1 MARKTSPSHTNL
13 ILLFYGAITVAT
25 AVLLW
30 VFVNTSLHTYRAA
43 NLPNGVNISISNKT
57 ATYAPNQIQ
66 TSTVTIKPSNPDYE
80 ITAFNVV
87 LKKTGNLEFIRTTT
101 PTGFDEATQSLF
113 HTVSADQVRMAYIVY
128 LGDPVPQVTFDVSYK
143 GTALGA
149 GGFEVSVADLEV
161 VGTLNE
167 VTFVPD
173 VIDTASF
180 TFANVAQTPVPPGS
194 NPTATPRPGITTAPG
209 ATNTPIPLFTVAP
222 TRPPGGGGGG
232 GVGGGGGGGTNPTTA
247 PQPTTAP
254 NPTTPPAPTTAPN
267 PTTRPQPTTR
277 PGGGGTGGTGGG
289 NQPVPVTIKIVLR
302 LQGIG
307 TGANTPQT
315 AKITLRG
322 PTNISITISL
332 VPGSSGTYEVSL
344 DLNSLVEG
352 NYQMLVKGDKQ
363 MQKRI
368 CSDAPNESE
377 VGDYNCEGSNI
388 NLTEGSNLIDASGI
402 TLMSGDLGAQDGV
415 IDSADLAAV
424 RQRIGSRKA
433 EDLAVA
439 DINHDKIVD
448 TQDFSLVMYSIKH
461 SKYDQN

>member
-1 MARKTSPSHTNL
+1 MARRKSPSHTNL

-57 ATYAPNQIQ
+57 ATYTPNQIQ

-87 LKKTGNLEFIRTTT
+87 LKKTGNLEFVRTST

-113 HTVSADQVRMAYIVY
+113 HTVAPDQVRMAYIVY

-149 GGFEVSVADLEV
+149 GGFEVSVDDLEV
-161 VGTLNE
+161 VGTLSD
-167 VTFVPD
+167 VTFTPD
-173 VIDTASF
+173 VIDAATF
-180 TFANVAQTPVPPGS
+180 TFSDVAQTPVPPGGE
-194 NPTATPRPGITTAPG
+194 PTATPVPGITTAPG

-222 TRPPGGGGGG
+222 TQVPGGGGGG
-232 GVGGGGGGGTNPTTA
+232 VGGGGGGTNPTTA
-247 PQPTTAP
+247 PQPTT
-254 NPTTPPAPTTAPN
+254 PPAPTSIPA
-267 PTTRPQPTTR
+267 PTTKPAPTTV

-289 NQPVPVTIKIVLR
+289 NTGGTGQTVPVTIKIVLR

-307 TGANTPQT
+307 NGAGTPQT
-315 AKITLRG
+315 AKITLKG

-332 VPGSSGTYEVSL
+332 VPGSNGTYEVSL
-344 DLNSLVEG
+344 DLNQVVEG

-368 CSDAPNESE
+368 CSDSPTEGE

-388 NLTEGSNLIDASGI
+388 NLTEGRNMVDASGI
-402 TLMSGDLGAQDGV
+402 TLMSGDLGVQDGV

-424 RQRIGSRKA
+424 RQRIGSRTS